1 MCIAV
6 PGPTLLDLAEKIN
19 TDIPHISTIFSARA
33 VGYLVGAILGG
44 ALFNYFDKQLL
55 MFCTLLV
62 VSVATIVVPWCLT
75 LVAMGTLVALQGLG
89 LGILYTGK
97 NTRP

>member
-1 MCIAV
+1 M

-19 TDIPHISTIFSARA
+19 TDIPHISSVFSARA

-55 MFCTLLV
+55 MFCTLMMV
-62 VSVATIVVPWCLT
+62 AVATIVVPWCLT
-75 LVAMGTLVALQGLG
+75 LVAMASLIALQGVG

-97 NTRP
+97 SFK